1 MLLYESKLQPL
12 VSQSLSE
19 AEFVAM
25 ALTIKEVK
33 WSLQMLEE
41 LQVLVDALLL
51 FVITKVPLR
60 LFRIEVLQ
68 QDQNISI
75 LNCRA

>member
-1 MLLYESKLQPL
+1 MLHYESKLQLL
-12 VSQSLSE
+12 VSQSLTE

-33 WSLQMLEE
+33 WILQMLEE

-68 QDQNISI
+68 QDQNPSIIS
-75 LNCRA
+75 CKA